1 MKTRQL
7 GELVVSEIGLGCM
20 GMSAVYGERDD
31 AESEATIHKA
41 IEYGC
46 TFLDSSDAYGN
57 GLNEELLAKAL
68 EGKRDKV
75 ILATKFGNLGMI
87 NPQTP
92 VDGRPEYVIEAC
104 EKSLKRLKTDVID
117 LYFQHRVDPDIP
129 IEDTFGAMSRL
140 VEQGKVRY
148 LGICEASLQ
157 TIMKAHSTHPI
168 VAVQT
173 EYSLW
178 TRECELE
185 LIDELAKLNI
195 GFVNYSP
202 MGRGFLTGTITSI
215 DDLKE
220 KDGRRGHPR
229 FSSENIAKNALL
241 LKLLSDMARNKQCT
255 MAQIAIAWTMAKAEH
270 IVPIP
275 GTKKRAYLLENLAA
289 AELKLTISE
298 IELLDANF
306 PIGITSGTRYPER
319 LMGGLGI

>member
-7 GELVVSEIGLGCM
+7 GELTVSEIGLGCM

-31 AESEATIHKA
+31 TESIATIHQS
-41 IEYGC
+41 IEFGC

-68 EGKRDKV
+68 VGKRDKV

-87 NPQTP
+87 SPETP
-92 VDGRPEYVIEAC
+92 VNGRPEYVQQAC
-104 EKSLKRLKTDVID
+104 EKSLMRLNTDVID
-117 LYFQHRVDPDIP
+117 LYFQHRVDPDVP
-129 IEDTFGAMSRL
+129 IEETFGAMSLL

-148 LGICEASLQ
+148 LGICEASLE
-157 TIMKAHSTHPI
+157 TIKKAHDTHPI

-178 TRECELE
+178 SREPEE
-185 LIDELAKLNI
+185 KLIHALADLNI

-202 MGRGFLTGTITSI
+202 MGRGFLTGTILSSE
-215 DDLKE
+215 DLAE
-220 KDGRRGHPR
+220 NDGRKRHPR
-229 FSSENIAKNALL
+229 FAPENMAKNASLL
-241 LKLLSDMARNKQCT
+241 EVLSDMAKNKECT
-255 MAQIAIAWTMAKAEH
+255 MAQIAIAWTMAKADH

-275 GTKKRAYLLENLAA
+275 GTKKRTYLSENLAA
-289 AELKLTISE
+289 ADLNLSVSE
-298 IELLDANF
+298 IDLLDANF
-306 PIGITSGTRYPER
+306 PLGITSGTRYPEK

>member
-7 GELVVSEIGLGCM
+7 GELTVSEIGLGCM
-20 GMSAVYGERDD
+20 GMSAVYGEKDD
-31 AESEATIHKA
+31 AESIATIHQS

-57 GLNEELLAKAL
+57 GVNEELLAKAL
-68 EGKRDKV
+68 AGRRDKV

-87 NPQTP
+87 SPETP
-92 VDGRPEYVIEAC
+92 VNGRPDYVKQAC
-104 EKSLKRLKTDVID
+104 EKSLKRLNTDVID
-117 LYFQHRVDPDIP
+117 LYFQHRVDPDVP
-129 IEDTFGAMSRL
+129 IEETFGAMSLL

-148 LGICEASLQ
+148 LGICEASLE
-157 TIMKAHSTHPI
+157 TIKKAHDTHPI

-178 TRECELE
+178 SREPEE
-185 LIDELAKLNI
+185 KLIHALADLNI

-202 MGRGFLTGTITSI
+202 MGRGFLTGTILSSE
-215 DDLKE
+215 DLAE
-220 KDGRRGHPR
+220 NDGRKRHPR
-229 FSSENIAKNALL
+229 FAPENMAKNASLL
-241 LKLLSDMARNKQCT
+241 EVLSDMAKNKECT
-255 MAQIAIAWTMAKAEH
+255 MAQIAIAWTMAKADH

-275 GTKKRAYLLENLAA
+275 GTKKRTYLSENLGAA
-289 AELKLTISE
+289 DLNLSISE

-306 PIGITSGTRYPER
+306 PLGITSGTRYPEK

>member
-7 GELVVSEIGLGCM
+7 GALAVSEIGLGCM
-20 GMSAVYGERDD
+20 GMSAVYGDRDD
-31 AESEATIHKA
+31 IESIATIHQA
-41 IEYGC
+41 IEMGC

-68 EGKRDKV
+68 AGRRDKV

-87 NPQTP
+87 SPETP
-92 VDGRPEYVIEAC
+92 VNGRPDYVKQAC
-104 EKSLKRLKTDVID
+104 EKSLKRLNTDVID
-117 LYFQHRVDPDIP
+117 LYFQHRVDPDVP
-129 IEDTFGAMSRL
+129 IEETFGAMSVL

-157 TIMKAHSTHPI
+157 TIEKAHATHPI

-178 TRECELE
+178 SREVEEE
-185 LIDELAKLNI
+185 LIDALAELNI

-202 MGRGFLTGTITSI
+202 MGRGFLTGTILSS
-215 DDLKE
+215 DDLAE

-229 FSSENIAKNALL
+229 FASENIAKNSLL
-241 LKLLSDMARNKQCT
+241 LEVLADMALNKQCK
-255 MAQIAIAWTMAKAEH
+255 MAQIAIAWTMARAKH

-275 GTKKRAYLLENLAA
+275 GTKKRAFLSENLAA
-289 AELKLTISE
+289 AELNLSVSE

-306 PIGITSGTRYPER
+306 PLGITSGTRYPEK
-319 LMGGLGI
+319 LMSGLGI

>member
-31 AESEATIHKA
+31 AESIATIHQA

-87 NPQTP
+87 TPQTP

-104 EKSLKRLKTDVID
+104 EKSLKRLRTDVID
-117 LYFQHRVDPDIP
+117 LYFQHRVDPDIA

-148 LGICEASLQ
+148 LGICEASLR

-185 LIDELAKLNI
+185 LINALAKLNI

-241 LKLLSDMARNKQCT
+241 LELLSDMALRKQCT

-275 GTKKRAYLLENLAA
+275 GTKKRAYLSENLAA

>member
-1 MKTRQL
+1 MQKRQL
-7 GELVVSEIGLGCM
+7 GELAVSEIGLGCM

-31 AESEATIHKA
+31 AESIATLHQS
-41 IEYGC
+41 IEFGC

-68 EGKRDKV
+68 VGKRDKV

-87 NPQTP
+87 NPKTP
-92 VDGRPEYVIEAC
+92 VNGRPEYVQQAC
-104 EKSLKRLKTDVID
+104 EKSLSRLNTDVID
-117 LYFQHRVDPDIP
+117 LYFQHRVDPDVP
-129 IEDTFGAMSRL
+129 IEETFGAMSLL

-157 TIMKAHSTHPI
+157 TIKKAHDTHPI

-178 TRECELE
+178 SREPEE
-185 LIDELAKLNI
+185 KLINALADLNI

-202 MGRGFLTGTITSI
+202 MGRGFLTGTILSSE
-215 DDLKE
+215 DLAE
-220 KDGRRGHPR
+220 NDGRKRHPR
-229 FSSENIAKNALL
+229 FAPENMAKNKSLL
-241 LKLLSDMARNKQCT
+241 EVLSDMAKNKECT
-255 MAQIAIAWTMAKAEH
+255 MAQIAIAWTMAKADH

-275 GTKKRAYLLENLAA
+275 GTKKRTYLSENLGAA
-289 AELKLTISE
+289 DLNLSISE

-306 PIGITSGTRYPER
+306 PLGITSGTRYPEK

>member
-1 MKTRQL
+1 MRTRQL

-31 AESEATIHKA
+31 AESIATIHQA

-57 GLNEELLAKAL
+57 GLNEKLLAKAL
-68 EGKRDKV
+68 DGKRDKV

-87 NPQTP
+87 TPQTP

-117 LYFQHRVDPDIP
+117 LYFQHRVDPDIA

-148 LGICEASLQ
+148 LGICEASLR

-185 LIDELAKLNI
+185 LINALAKLNI

-241 LKLLSDMARNKQCT
+241 LELLSDMALRKQCT

-275 GTKKRAYLLENLAA
+275 GTKKRAYLSENLAA

>member
-31 AESEATIHKA
+31 AESVATIHQA

-87 NPQTP
+87 TPQTP

-117 LYFQHRVDPDIP
+117 LYFQHRVDPDIA

-148 LGICEASLQ
+148 LGICEASLR

-185 LIDELAKLNI
+185 LINALAKLNI

-241 LKLLSDMARNKQCT
+241 LELLSDMALRKQCT

-275 GTKKRAYLLENLAA
+275 GTKKRAYLSENLAA

>member
-7 GELVVSEIGLGCM
+7 GELAVSEIGLGCM
-20 GMSAVYGERDD
+20 GMSAVYGNRDD
-31 AESEATIHKA
+31 IESIATIHQA
-41 IEYGC
+41 IEMGC

-68 EGKRDKV
+68 AGRRDKV

-87 NPQTP
+87 SPETP
-92 VDGRPEYVIEAC
+92 VNGRPDYVKQAC
-104 EKSLKRLKTDVID
+104 EKSLKRLNTDVID
-117 LYFQHRVDPDIP
+117 LYFQHRVDPDVP
-129 IEDTFGAMSRL
+129 IEETFGAMSVL

-148 LGICEASLQ
+148 IGICEASLQ
-157 TIMKAHSTHPI
+157 TIEKAHATHPI

-178 TRECELE
+178 SREAEEE
-185 LIDELAKLNI
+185 LIDALAELNI

-202 MGRGFLTGTITSI
+202 MGRGFLTGTILSS
-215 DDLKE
+215 DDLTE

-229 FSSENIAKNALL
+229 FSSENIAKNGLL
-241 LKLLSDMARNKQCT
+241 LEVLADMALNKQCT
-255 MAQIAIAWTMAKAEH
+255 MAQIAIAWTMARAKH

-275 GTKKRAYLLENLAA
+275 GTKKRAFLSENLAA
-289 AELKLTISE
+289 AELNLSVSE

-306 PIGITSGTRYPER
+306 PLGITSGTRYPEK
-319 LMGGLGI
+319 LMSGLGI

>member
-7 GELVVSEIGLGCM
+7 GELTVSEIGLGCM
-20 GMSAVYGERDD
+20 GMSAVYGEKDD
-31 AESEATIHKA
+31 AESIATIHQS

-57 GLNEELLAKAL
+57 GVNEELLAKAL
-68 EGKRDKV
+68 VGRRDKV

-87 NPQTP
+87 SPETP
-92 VDGRPEYVIEAC
+92 VNGRPDYVKQAC
-104 EKSLKRLKTDVID
+104 EKSLKRLNTDVID
-117 LYFQHRVDPDIP
+117 LYFQHRVDPDVP
-129 IEDTFGAMSRL
+129 IEETFGAMSVL

-157 TIMKAHSTHPI
+157 TIKKAHATHPI

-178 TRECELE
+178 SRESEEE
-185 LIDELAKLNI
+185 LIDALTQLNI

-202 MGRGFLTGTITSI
+202 MGRGFLTGAISST
-215 DDLKE
+215 DDLVE
-220 KDGRRGHPR
+220 KDGRRRHPR
-229 FSSENIAKNALL
+229 FAPENMAKNASLL
-241 LKLLSDMARNKQCT
+241 EVLSTMASNKECT
-255 MAQIAIAWTMAKAEH
+255 MAQIAIAWTMAKADH

-275 GTKKRAYLLENLAA
+275 GTKKRAYLSENLAA
-289 AELKLTISE
+289 ADLNLSVSE

-306 PIGITSGTRYPER
+306 PLGITSGTRYPEK

>member
-1 MKTRQL
+1 MQKRQL
-7 GELVVSEIGLGCM
+7 GELAVSEIGLGCM

-31 AESEATIHKA
+31 EESIATLHQS
-41 IEYGC
+41 IEFGC

-68 EGKRDKV
+68 VGKRDKV

-87 NPQTP
+87 NPKTP
-92 VDGRPEYVIEAC
+92 VNGRPEYVQQAC
-104 EKSLKRLKTDVID
+104 EKSLMRLNTDVID
-117 LYFQHRVDPDIP
+117 LYFQHRVDPDVP
-129 IEDTFGAMSRL
+129 IEETFGAMSLL

-148 LGICEASLQ
+148 LGICEASLE
-157 TIMKAHSTHPI
+157 TIKKAHDTHPI

-178 TRECELE
+178 SREPEE
-185 LIDELAKLNI
+185 KLINALADLNI

-202 MGRGFLTGTITSI
+202 MGRGFLTGTILSSE
-215 DDLKE
+215 DLAE
-220 KDGRRGHPR
+220 NDGRKRHPR
-229 FSSENIAKNALL
+229 FAPENMAKNASLL
-241 LKLLSDMARNKQCT
+241 EVLSDMAKNKECT
-255 MAQIAIAWTMAKAEH
+255 MAQIAIAWTMARANH

-275 GTKKRAYLLENLAA
+275 GTKKRAFLSENLAA
-289 AELKLTISE
+289 AELNLSVSE

-306 PIGITSGTRYPER
+306 PLGITSGTRYPEK